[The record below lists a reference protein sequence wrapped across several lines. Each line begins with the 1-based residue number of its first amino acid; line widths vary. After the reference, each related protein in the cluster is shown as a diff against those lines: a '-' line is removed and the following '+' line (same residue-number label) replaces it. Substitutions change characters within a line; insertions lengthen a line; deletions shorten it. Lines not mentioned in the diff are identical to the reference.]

1 MQVEIITKQDLQ
13 EFRREL
19 LHDIATVL
27 QKQDGTPQK
36 EWLRS
41 KEARQLL
48 GGISNGTLQNLRI
61 KGLLHA
67 SKIEGVYYYQASEIM
82 ALLNAGA
89 DKK

>member
-13 EFRREL
+13 EFRKEL

-27 QKQDGTPQK
+27 QKQDSTPQRQ
-36 EWLRS
+36 WLRS

-61 KGLLHA
+61 KGLLHP
-67 SKIEGVYYYQASEIM
+67 SKIAGVYYYQTSEIM
-82 ALLNAGA
+82 VLLNAGTG
-89 DKK
+89 KQ